1 MKLFLRKPLIPIISD
16 SPVMKK
22 NYLHSQRKE
31 VRRRRR
37 ERYLIAVLLVVI
49 SFLTYLGVRVFNLGL
64 ELPFSSSILVF
75 ALININVI
83 LLLLLLFL
91 TGRNLVKLLFERRKN
106 IMGAKLR
113 TKLVLAFMTLSLLPT
128 IILFFVSVQFIS
140 LSIEYWFN
148 LPIEQS
154 LKNSVEMGRD
164 YYKGIA
170 DEILSL
176 GNNLSRV
183 ITHEGYML
191 FQGKKVLKNLSM
203 TNRRNTTWLPYRSF
217 RTNWNREQLPR
228 TIGLISV
235 VLKGRVRKP

>member
-1 MKLFLRKPLIPIISD
+1 
-16 SPVMKK
+16 MKK
-22 NYLHSQRKE
+22 NYLYSQRKDLK
-31 VRRRRR
+31 RRRK

-49 SFLTYLGVRVFNLGL
+49 SFLTYLGIRVFNLGP

-176 GNNLSRV
+176 A
-183 ITHEGYML
+183 
-191 FQGKKVLKNLSM
+191 
-203 TNRRNTTWLPYRSF
+203 TT
-217 RTNWNREQLPR
+217 
-228 TIGLISV
+228 
-235 VLKGRVRKP
+235 